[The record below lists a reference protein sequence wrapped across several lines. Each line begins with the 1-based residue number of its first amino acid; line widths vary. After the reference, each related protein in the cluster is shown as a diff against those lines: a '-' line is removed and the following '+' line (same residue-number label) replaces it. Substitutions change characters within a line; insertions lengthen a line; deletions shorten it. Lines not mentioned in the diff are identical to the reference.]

1 MIKFFA
7 LRNVAALLAKLG
19 VKTTCKTCGKEI
31 YVTKSDFEKSES
43 KNFFCSQS
51 CSAKYSNSHRVV
63 EKEHKIHT
71 SIAIRKRLT
80 KHDEIGVY
88 VPYKIMRKIRR
99 KCPKCGETPCG
110 HKEICT
116 SGLLGRPINLQ
127 NIGFDLSTIGTED
140 FMPEYYRC
148 KTYIEALYHEQDLSY
163 IEIMNNHSI
172 KNERSIANIFQFF
185 KIEPKSQK
193 DAMFLRFLGHQTKQK
208 YGRKTWLSYKLGRE
222 FVSLS
227 LNL

>member
-31 YVTKSDFEKSES
+31 YVTKSEYEKSES
-43 KNFFCSQS
+43 KNFFCCHS
-51 CSAKYSNSHRVV
+51 CSATYTNAHRVIT
-63 EKEHKIHT
+63 EEHKLHT
-71 SIAIRKRLT
+71 SISTRKYISQ
-80 KHDEIGVY
+80 HNEFGVY
-88 VPYKIMRKIRR
+88 VPYRIMRQLRR
-99 KCPKCGETPCG
+99 KCSKCGETPCT
-110 HKEICT
+110 HKDICN

-127 NIGFDLSTIGTED
+127 NIGFDLSTIGTKN
-140 FMPEYYRC
+140 FIPEYYRC

-208 YGRKTWLSYKLGRE
+208 YGRKTRLSYKLGRQ

-227 LNL
+227 FNL